1 MPNITLSTRLRLF
14 LSASLLTIG
23 LLSLSVLLKSG
34 KTADAPT
41 IVEAINP
48 SVYEVP
54 VNIVTG
60 KGKPSKDFIAKHLE
74 SAKKLGVGSLADTS
88 SIKEMASA
96 GELIKVVPDKGY
108 TLSKMTHSYPYLTE
122 EAVLVLRKIGA
133 SFYEATEDNSYF
145 TVTSLTRTEH
155 TQSLL
160 RRRNTNAAKDESSH
174 CYGVSFD
181 ISYIRYN
188 GIREW
193 DYERTQ
199 KLEAILAKMQDDGE
213 IYVLKERN
221 QSCFHISV
229 R

>member
-1 MPNITLSTRLRLF
+1 MPNITLATRIRLF

-23 LLSLSVLLKSG
+23 LFGLSVLLKSG
-34 KTADAPT
+34 KSGDAPT
-41 IVEAINP
+41 VVEPISP
-48 SVYEVP
+48 SVYSTP

-60 KGKPSKDFIAKHLE
+60 KGKPDKDFIAKHLE
-74 SAKKLGVGSLADTS
+74 SAKTLGVGSLADTS
-88 SIKEMASA
+88 AIAKKFRN
-96 GELIKVVPDKGY
+96 GELVEVLPDKGY
-108 TLSKMTHSYPYLTE
+108 VIGNMTHSYPYLTA
-122 EAVLVLRKIGA
+122 EALLALRTIGA

-155 TQSLL
+155 TQNLL

-188 GIREW
+188 GKREW

-199 KLEAILAKMQDDGE
+199 KLEAILAELQERGD
-213 IYVLKERN
+213 IYVLKERK
-221 QSCFHISV
+221 QSCFHVSV